1 MWFCLLPRSQFP
13 LKPHSNMKKNA
24 FDGKLLQQTHHS
36 QCMEFLMQFWWMT
49 IFFWG
54 CINIPGACMRAEQFV
69 YGIRHGFMPKFWLS
83 CNRKTSRQLFSIFS
97 LAHLAW
103 LMVINVTD
111 AILKLRWRAFFIFVI
126 YWLSNYRAAG
136 AIKKTY
142 IYLLNFINENYKH

>member
-13 LKPHSNMKKNA
+13 LKPHSNMKKKCIWWETAPTNTSFTMYGISDA
-24 FDGKLLQQTHHS
+24 I
-36 QCMEFLMQFWWMT
+36 LMNDN
-49 IFFWG
+49 FFWG